1 MEEEASK
8 MRLFFYIVFHAMNYI
23 QREWHIKDSTDIS
36 VKEKLLRSR
45 GIDENMT
52 EKFLSPSL
60 SDLSDPFLFKDMQK
74 AVGRVKQA
82 IKNKERIV
90 VFGDYDVDGVTGT
103 AILVRT
109 LLKLGTMVSY
119 RLPHRVQDG
128 YGLKKHFIDDIHE
141 KNVRLLITVDNGIA
155 SFKEISYANEKG
167 IDVIITDHHS
177 VPENIPPALA
187 MVHPKK
193 EGEQYPFKHLSG
205 SGVAFMFAKAL
216 MREIGKDVDDHF
228 CHEMLDV
235 VMLGTIAD
243 CVPLIGENRILAWHG
258 LRQLPHTTHT
268 GLEHLMQIAGVN
280 KEKIDTHTIE
290 YIIAPR
296 LNAGGRMATALDA
309 LHLFLF
315 DDGKGKELAQK
326 LQGLNSNRQLE
337 TQKIFEEAEI
347 KLEREKNGKVI
358 VLEGDWHIGV
368 IGIVAS
374 KLAEKYNLPTII
386 LGKKGESYVA
396 SCRSDGRTNIIEL
409 LSHFKEYFLH
419 YGGHEGAAGF
429 DILQEK
435 YDQFKKE
442 ILLFTKDS
450 TQKQVDALPLF
461 IETSLSGK
469 DISWDLIHFIEQ
481 MAPYGESNPE
491 PLFLV
496 EQAVV
501 QDVRLVGNDKHIK
514 FFLQKDRT
522 ILEAIAFHAPSDWKH
537 ITVGQQI
544 NMAGKLEKNEFNGK
558 AKINMVVEDI
568 KP

>member
-1 MEEEASK
+1 
-8 MRLFFYIVFHAMNYI
+8 MNHI
-23 QREWHIKDSTDIS
+23 ERTWHIKDTTDS
-36 VKEKLLRSR
+36 PVKEKILRSR
-45 GIDENMT
+45 GIDPEEA
-52 EKFLSPSL
+52 EKFLFPSL
-60 SDLSDPFLFKDMQK
+60 SDLADPFLFLDMKK
-74 AVGRVKQA
+74 AVDRVKQA
-82 IKNKERIV
+82 IINKERIV
-90 VFGDYDVDGVTGT
+90 IFGDYDVDGVTGT
-103 AILVRT
+103 AILVRA
-109 LLKLGTMVSY
+109 LLKLGALVSY

-128 YGLKKHFIDDIHE
+128 YGLKKHFIDDIVE
-141 KNVRLLITVDNGIA
+141 KNVHLLITVDNGIA
-155 SFKEISYANEKG
+155 SFKEITYANEKG

-187 MVHPKK
+187 ILHPKK

-205 SGVAFMFAKAL
+205 SGVAFVFSTAL
-216 MREIGKDVDDHF
+216 MREIGKDAEDHF
-228 CHEMLDV
+228 CHEMLDM

-268 GLEHLMQIAGVN
+268 GLEHLMRIAGVN

-326 LQGLNSNRQLE
+326 LHDLNAQRQME
-337 TQKIFEEAEI
+337 TQKIFEEAEA
-347 KLEREKNGKVI
+347 KLERETKGKVI
-358 VLEGDWHIGV
+358 VLEGGWHIGV

-409 LSHFKEYFLH
+409 LSHFKEYFPH

-429 DILQEK
+429 DIPQEK
-435 YDQFKKE
+435 YGQFKKE
-442 ILLFTKDS
+442 ILLFTKDR
-450 TQKQVDALPLF
+450 TEKQADALPLF
-461 IETSLSGK
+461 IEASLSGK
-469 DISWDLIHFIEQ
+469 DISWDLVHFIEQ

-491 PLFLV
+491 PLLLV

-501 QDVRLVGNDKHIK
+501 QDVRLVGNEQHIK
-514 FFLQKDRT
+514 FFLQKDHT
-522 ILEAIAFHAPSDWKH
+522 TLEAIAFHAPSGWKH

-544 NMAGKLEKNEFNGK
+544 NVAGKLEKNEFNGK
-558 AKINMVVEDI
+558 TKINLIVEDI